1 MYTGGIPEFK
11 KKEKKKKCRK
21 KNKRA
26 TTEKFKAFVSTAK
39 A

>member
-11 KKEKKKKCRK
+11 KRKKKKCRK

>member
-11 KKEKKKKCRK
+11 KREKKCRK

>member
-1 MYTGGIPEFK
+1 MYTGGIPGLK
-11 KKEKKKKCRK
+11 KRKKKCRK